1 MQKNLFI
8 FDLEN
13 VFMRTTYDEPFEV
26 WGRYSG
32 STAAELVERF
42 EMDEHFQRYERG
54 ELDSSSYFQHFNE
67 QMALDI
73 EEDRIVEGW
82 NSIFDGIHESV
93 QTSIAEIKKRSPVVA
108 LSNTNRA
115 HVDAALS
122 LYRKEFDLFDNLYFS
137 CDIGMRKPE
146 ERIYRYVLRECGVA
160 PSEAVFFDDSLTN
173 VEAARAIG
181 IESVHV
187 VNDRTVA
194 KWVEE

>member
-8 FDLEN
+8 FDLGN

-93 QTSIAEIKKRSPVVA
+93 QTSIVEIKKRSPVVA